1 MRGDGRVYQRGN
13 RWWIEYWHRGRQY
26 REAGGASEKAA
37 GKRLKDRL
45 KQIAG
50 DRFVGPQE
58 ERVEVSELLDAL
70 ERHLETKGA
79 RAMAS
84 LRSHLRPVRDALGS
98 KLAVDLRT
106 ADVERYIAER
116 LAAEKAPAT
125 VNREAGALKQAF
137 RLARKQERL
146 SRIPHFPLLREDNA
160 RQGFFD
166 RPEVEA
172 VITHLP
178 EPLPDVTRFAFLSG
192 WRKGEILT
200 LRWDAVDRTA
210 REVWLWTSKNG
221 RRRSLPLTGE
231 LWSLI
236 ERRWAAREYQAID
249 GTSALS
255 PFVFHRDG
263 QPLVDFRKAWAT
275 ACINAGFFRLAG
287 RSADPEGRL
296 PTKLFHDLRRSA
308 VRNMVRAGVPQS
320 VAMEIS
326 GHRTAAVFM
335 RYAITAEGQKR
346 EALLRTEAFLS
357 NAGAGSVGAQVVPLS
372 TARAGH

>member
-1 MRGDGRVYQRGN
+1 VGTT
-13 RWWIEYWHRGRQY
+13 
-26 REAGGASEKAA
+26 EKAA

-58 ERVEVSELLDAL
+58 ERVEVSALLDAL
-70 ERHLETKGA
+70 ETHLDTRGA

-84 LRSHLRPVRDALGS
+84 LRSHLKPVRDVLGA

-106 ADVERYIAER
+106 ADVECYVAER
-116 LAAEKAPAT
+116 QAAEKAPAT
-125 VNREAGALKQAF
+125 INREVGALKQAF

-160 RQGFFD
+160 RQGFFE
-166 RPEVEA
+166 RAEVEA
-172 VITHLP
+172 VTAYLP
-178 EPLPDVTRFAFLSG
+178 SPLADVTWFAFLSG
-192 WRKGEILT
+192 WRKGEIVPLQ
-200 LRWDAVDRTA
+200 WAAVDRAA

-231 LWSLI
+231 LWTLV
-236 ERRWAAREYQAID
+236 ERRWAAREYRGMD
-249 GTSALS
+249 GTTALS
-255 PFVFHRDG
+255 PFVFHREG
-263 QPLVDFRKAWAT
+263 EPVVDFRKAWGS
-275 ACINAGFFRLAG
+275 ACIKAGFFREVRTDVGTA
-287 RSADPEGRL
+287 EKV

-326 GHRTAAVFM
+326 GHRTAAVFI
-335 RYAITAEGQKR
+335 RYAVTAEEQKR
-346 EALLRTEAFLS
+346 EALLRTEAFLAS
-357 NAGAGSVGAQVVPLS
+357 LTAASGGPQVVSLPVGL
-372 TARAGH
+372 AGH

>member
-26 REAGGASEKAA
+26 REAVGVTEKAA

-58 ERVEVSELLDAL
+58 ERVEVGELLDAL
-70 ERHLETKGA
+70 ETHLDTKGA
-79 RAMAS
+79 RAMPS
-84 LRSHLRPVRDALGS
+84 LRSHLKPVRDALGT

-172 VITHLP
+172 VAAHLP
-178 EPLPDVTRFAFLSG
+178 EPLADVTQFAFLSG
-192 WRKGEILT
+192 WRKGEILP
-200 LRWDAVDRTA
+200 LQWDAVDRAA

-231 LWSLI
+231 LWTLV
-236 ERRWAAREYQAID
+236 ERRWAAREYRALD
-249 GTSALS
+249 GTTALS
-255 PFVFHRDG
+255 PFVFHREG
-263 QPLVDFRKAWAT
+263 ESVVDFRKAWGS
-275 ACINAGFFRLAG
+275 ACIKAGFFRVA
-287 RSADPEGRL
+287 RRDAETEEKVPS
-296 PTKLFHDLRRSA
+296 KLFHDLRRSA

-335 RYAITAEGQKR
+335 RYAITAEEQKR
-346 EALLRTEAFLS
+346 EALQRTEVFLS
-357 NAGAGSVGAQVVPLS
+357 SLTAAASGPQVVPLPV
-372 TARAGH
+372 ARAGH